1 MKNIPWL
8 FGSPLT
14 ADTKKKRVETGKI
27 QRCFQT
33 LTLFLR
39 IKELIQQNKV
49 VFPTFLASDMILML
63 TNQLW
68 VWLWEVI
75 KLHQVLSYLHL
86 TFYRINFLQSL
97 VAEHGQFDELLLRF
111 SDWIKQFLAELQAT
125 SEINTADQQLAA
137 SHNKVNF

>member
-1 MKNIPWL
+1 MLSN
-8 FGSPLT
+8 
-14 ADTKKKRVETGKI
+14 V
-27 QRCFQT
+27 T
-33 LTLFLR
+33 LLLR
-39 IKELIQQNKV
+39 IKELIRQNKV
-49 VFPTFLASDMILML
+49 IFPTFLASGMILML
-63 TNQLW
+63 TKQLW

-75 KLHQVLSYLHL
+75 KLRQVLSYFHL